1 MRRGKGRGMKG
12 WEERKKGVQE
22 REKGTEDEGLTMLLR
37 ADQQL

>member
-12 WEERKKGVQE
+12 WEERKRGMQE
-22 REKGTEDEGLTMLLR
+22 REKGMEDGLTMLLR